1 MGDQDATRRGQL
13 KITED
18 LRPLYAFG
26 HVEMEVR
33 DIRKS
38 GDFFLKI
45 GLREV
50 VLEEDFIILE
60 VRGGTHL
67 ILTPTKNDIASGA
80 DAPFDLMVD
89 DVEAIHKLMS
99 GLGLSPAPV
108 EDNGIHRYF
117 YVMEPGGHK
126 VTVNSSHATEFPI

>member
-1 MGDQDATRRGQL
+1 MTDTNALERGHL
-13 KITED
+13 EIAED

-26 HVEMEVR
+26 HVEMKVA
-33 DIRKS
+33 DIKKS

-50 VLEEDFIILE
+50 ILEKDFIILE

-67 ILTPTKNDIASGA
+67 ILETTDKDVVPGTS
-80 DAPFDLMVD
+80 APFDLMVD
-89 DVEAIHKLMS
+89 DVEAVHKLMS
-99 GLGLSPAPV
+99 DLDLSPTAIA
-108 EDNGIHRYF
+108 DNKIHKHF
-117 YVMEPGGHK
+117 FVMEPGGHK